1 MTFIVFLVLHI
12 NEILSGVCSKN
23 EHGRHGMRSQCIL
36 RRKRERRKPITLP
49 VPREST
55 LQSRVRKPSCAGQET
70 DRSRQERGAPGKEKT
85 CQRHRL
91 VSLLWIIS
99 SGFGTLEVLVRCLG
113 SGSGKTGQ
121 GEHFGLVWEGLIKG
135 VVGDRYLG
143 LVGLQRK
150 VFFVRGQLGD
160 LFRTE

>member
-1 MTFIVFLVLHI
+1 MF
-12 NEILSGVCSKN
+12 
-23 EHGRHGMRSQCIL
+23 
-36 RRKRERRKPITLP
+36 
-49 VPREST
+49 
-55 LQSRVRKPSCAGQET
+55 
-70 DRSRQERGAPGKEKT
+70 
-85 CQRHRL
+85 
-91 VSLLWIIS
+91 
-99 SGFGTLEVLVRCLG
+99 VRCLG

-150 VFFVRGQLGD
+150 VFVRGRLGD